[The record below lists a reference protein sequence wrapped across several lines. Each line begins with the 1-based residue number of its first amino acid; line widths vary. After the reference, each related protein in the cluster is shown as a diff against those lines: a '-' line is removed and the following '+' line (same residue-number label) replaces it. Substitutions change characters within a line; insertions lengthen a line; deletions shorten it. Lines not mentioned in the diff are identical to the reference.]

1 MKFLDSP
8 PPRKFLDPPPPV
20 NISATR

>member
-1 MKFLDSP
+1 MKFLDPP